1 MERAICI
8 HGHFY
13 QPPRENPWL
22 EAIEIQDSAHP
33 YHDWNERI
41 TAECYA
47 PNSASRLLDGEQ
59 RITDI
64 ISNYARISF
73 NFGPTLL
80 SWLECAAPEVYA
92 AILEAD
98 RQSIE
103 WRSGHGSAL
112 AQVYN
117 HIIMP
122 LANTRDRHTQVIW
135 GLKDFEKRFARMP
148 EGMWLAETAVDVET
162 LEILVQHG
170 IVFTILAPRQ
180 AAQVRKIGTGR
191 WRDVS
196 NGRIDPTQ
204 AYLCR
209 LPSGRKISIFFYDGP
224 ISQGVA
230 FENLLTRGERFA
242 QRLLSGFSGH
252 RNWPQLMNI
261 ATDGETY
268 GHHHRFGDMG
278 LTYALRHIEAHG
290 EERLTNYGEFLEK
303 YPPTYEVQIFG
314 NSSWSC
320 IHGIERW
327 RTDCGCNSGGHGGW
341 NQKWRAPLRAALD
354 WLRDH
359 LAFLFEKKAAELLKD
374 PWAARNAYISIILE
388 RSARSIESY
397 FDRQAARQLQH
408 QERITVMKLMEM
420 QRHTLLM
427 YTSCGWFFDELSGL
441 ETVQV
446 LQYAG
451 RAVQLAEELFGTQ
464 IEVVFKAHLAKAQS
478 NLSEHGNGSLIYDKF
493 VKPAMIDLKRVAVHY
508 AVSSLFEEY
517 GGETDIYSYG
527 VRRLDAQ
534 QLQAGRTR
542 LAIGKIEVSSRITL
556 ERDLITYCV
565 IHMGEHALN
574 GGVRSFRGPEEYERM
589 KKEISTSFERGE
601 FADIIRLMDAHFGM
615 HNYSLIDLFR
625 DQQRKILSLLIEQT
639 LDEFQDT
646 YKRMYEYNRTM
657 MGFLRKTG
665 MPVPKAFLTAAEFT
679 FNAELR
685 RAFLTERL
693 DEDAVQG
700 IIREIANW
708 SAAVEP
714 VELEFI
720 VRHRIEKMMEDL
732 DRDGADI
739 TLVIALQQ
747 MMELVRLLPLEI
759 NYWHVQNIY
768 HRHARTRYPQI
779 VQRAA
784 AGDAD
789 AVRWL
794 GAFKYLGEM
803 LFFNIEAVLN
813 HVPEL
818 TA

>member
-1 MERAICI
+1 
-8 HGHFY
+8 
-13 QPPRENPWL
+13 
-22 EAIEIQDSAHP
+22 
-33 YHDWNERI
+33 
-41 TAECYA
+41 
-47 PNSASRLLDGEQ
+47 
-59 RITDI
+59 
-64 ISNYARISF
+64 
-73 NFGPTLL
+73 
-80 SWLECAAPEVYA
+80 
-92 AILEAD
+92 
-98 RQSIE
+98 
-103 WRSGHGSAL
+103 
-112 AQVYN
+112 
-117 HIIMP
+117 
-122 LANTRDRHTQVIW
+122 
-135 GLKDFEKRFARMP
+135 
-148 EGMWLAETAVDVET
+148 
-162 LEILVQHG
+162 
-170 IVFTILAPRQ
+170 
-180 AAQVRKIGTGR
+180 
-191 WRDVS
+191 
-196 NGRIDPTQ
+196 
-204 AYLCR
+204 
-209 LPSGRKISIFFYDGP
+209 
-224 ISQGVA
+224 
-230 FENLLTRGERFA
+230 
-242 QRLLSGFSGH
+242 
-252 RNWPQLMNI
+252 
-261 ATDGETY
+261 
-268 GHHHRFGDMG
+268 
-278 LTYALRHIEAHG
+278 
-290 EERLTNYGEFLEK
+290 
-303 YPPTYEVQIFG
+303 
-314 NSSWSC
+314 
-320 IHGIERW
+320 
-327 RTDCGCNSGGHGGW
+327 
-341 NQKWRAPLRAALD
+341 
-354 WLRDH
+354 
-359 LAFLFEKKAAELLKD
+359 
-374 PWAARNAYISIILE
+374 
-388 RSARSIESY
+388 
-397 FDRQAARQLQH
+397 
-408 QERITVMKLMEM
+408 MKLMEM